1 VEELSP
7 WSCAVDLNRGR
18 DRLMEIYS
26 SFDVESA
33 PFRSGAVCEPGCAD
47 CCTNVGDVDIT
58 TLEGIF
64 IQDAI
69 RRLPAALQKDLRR
82 RIKENR
88 KVRGR
93 SRLARCGF
101 LLPDNLCVIYE
112 SRPFS
117 CRRLYSVKRC
127 GETGPT
133 VHRRV
138 WDLAE
143 KTVERLQELD
153 DTGCSGHLSHVLSL
167 LNDAKFMKTYLDGGF
182 APAEAGDLIQ
192 NHGLTINR
200 YAKPSAA
207 VRQ

>member
-1 VEELSP
+1 
-7 WSCAVDLNRGR
+7 
-18 DRLMEIYS
+18 MEIYA
-26 SFDVESA
+26 SFEAESA

-64 IQDAI
+64 IQDAV
-69 RRLPAALQKDLRR
+69 RRLPAAFQKDIRR

-88 KVRGR
+88 KARG
-93 SRLARCGF
+93 SSPLARCGF
-101 LLPDNLCVIYE
+101 LLPNNLCAIYE

-117 CRRLYSVKRC
+117 CRRLYSMNRC

-138 WDLAE
+138 WELAR

-153 DTGCSGHLSHVLSL
+153 DTGYSGHLSYVLSL
-167 LNDAKFMKTYLDGGF
+167 LNDARFMKTYLNDGF
-182 APAEAGDLIQ
+182 APDEVKDLIRS
-192 NHGLTINR
+192 HGLIIHR
-200 YAKPSAA
+200 YAKSSAQGSA
-207 VRQ
+207 

>member
-1 VEELSP
+1 
-7 WSCAVDLNRGR
+7 
-18 DRLMEIYS
+18 MEIYA
-26 SFDVESA
+26 SFEAESA

-64 IQDAI
+64 IQDAV
-69 RRLPAALQKDLRR
+69 RRLPAAFQKDIRR

-88 KVRGR
+88 KARG
-93 SRLARCGF
+93 SSPLARCGF
-101 LLPDNLCVIYE
+101 LLPNNLCAIYE

-117 CRRLYSVKRC
+117 CRRLYSMNRC

-138 WDLAE
+138 WELAR

-153 DTGCSGHLSHVLSL
+153 DKGYSGHLSYVLSL
-167 LNDAKFMKTYLDGGF
+167 LNDARFMKTYLNDGF
-182 APAEAGDLIQ
+182 APDEVQDLIRS
-192 NHGLTINR
+192 HGLIIHR
-200 YAKPSAA
+200 YAKSSAQGSA
-207 VRQ
+207 